1 MSKANP
7 YADLLEGRPAET
19 VMEATPEALRAVL
32 AEIGE
37 ANLETR
43 PAPGKWSPAE
53 IACHLADCDIAFG
66 FRLRQAL
73 AENNPTVQPFDQE
86 KWAANY
92 LAISAQQALE
102 AFTALRRWNLR
113 LIEAAMPDGA
123 NRTMT
128 HPQRG
133 TLTFRDFV
141 ELIAGHDLNHLAQLQ
156 RIAAG
161 VRAASQG

>member
-37 ANLETR
+37 ANPETR
-43 PAPGKWSPAE
+43 PAPSKWSPAE
-53 IACHLADCDIAFG
+53 IVCHLADCDIAFG

-73 AENNPTVQPFDQE
+73 AEDNPTVQPFDQG

-92 LAISAQQALE
+92 LGISAEQALA

-123 NRTMT
+123 SRTMT
-128 HPQRG
+128 HPERG
-133 TLTFRDFV
+133 TLTFRDFL

-161 VRAASQG
+161 ARAASQA